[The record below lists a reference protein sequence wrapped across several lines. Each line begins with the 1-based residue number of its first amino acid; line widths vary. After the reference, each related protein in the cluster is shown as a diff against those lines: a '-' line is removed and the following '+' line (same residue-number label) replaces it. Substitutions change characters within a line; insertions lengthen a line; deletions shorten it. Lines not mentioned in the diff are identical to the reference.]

1 MIKSP
6 CFSSDVHMHKTTI
19 KLQIAAN
26 GKLIDGI
33 FSTTKHDAEWGTE
46 SGALNR

>member
-1 MIKSP
+1 
-6 CFSSDVHMHKTTI
+6 MHKTTI

-33 FSTTKHDAEWGTE
+33 FSTTKQARTDAEWGTE